1 MMKTPTTKSITPQ
14 RLADALVAAGVI
26 HPHAIEDREG
36 YDNYQTWDA
45 VIRAAIILSNAFI
58 TDDPER
64 IGETFGGTHS
74 SLMTRSVSERHSVD
88 DIVRIIFQR
97 RWREGDGWS
106 QWQTVAGCN
115 LLKYGDTPEEWAS
128 MANTYV
134 ARGANYEYRIIEQTD
149 RVINFIS
156 ANVVITDS
164 YRQGDAQT
172 TQDEQR

>member
-1 MMKTPTTKSITPQ
+1 MSNDLKTTDSPAG
-14 RLADALVAAGVI
+14 ADSL
-26 HPHAIEDREG
+26 DR
-36 YDNYQTWDA
+36 
-45 VIRAAIILSNAFI
+45 
-58 TDDPER
+58 
-64 IGETFGGTHS
+64 
-74 SLMTRSVSERHSVD
+74 
-88 DIVRIIFQR
+88 IVRIIFQR

-156 ANVVITDS
+156 ANVEVTES
-164 YRQGDAQT
+164 SPKKG
-172 TQDEQR
+172 